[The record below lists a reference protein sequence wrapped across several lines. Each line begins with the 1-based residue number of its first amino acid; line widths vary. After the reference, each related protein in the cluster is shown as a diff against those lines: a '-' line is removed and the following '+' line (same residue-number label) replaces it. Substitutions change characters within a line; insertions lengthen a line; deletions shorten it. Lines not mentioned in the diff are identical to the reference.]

1 MKISLRFLDQN
12 REQNLHIHSW
22 EPVSQQRWK
31 LSKKPEGQGVFYTN
45 ASKHTLLHNNFCHL
59 NNQAFSKL
67 GTGEHWPPPCY
78 TLLSGSCRGSPKPP
92 RLWTEQPQFPQ
103 PLPIRRLVPSILSKQ
118 DQLYDSVTV
127 ESFFCSQGFLHYYI
141 GMTVAFPL
149 DNFRN
154 IFLVLEFSRWKFMH
168 LWKLPEGLW
177 RLQTVP
183 LLQPAFEFTLG
194 EDLALCS
201 LQLLMEAL
209 S

>member
-1 MKISLRFLDQN
+1 MPCPHCFLNTSRDSDSTTSLGSLFQCLTALSGNNFFIISRLILPWC
-12 REQNLHIHSW
+12 NLK
-22 EPVSQQRWK
+22 PLPLV
-31 LSKKPEGQGVFYTN
+31 LSLLPEGRG
-45 ASKHTLLHNNFCHL
+45 
-59 NNQAFSKL
+59 
-67 GTGEHWPPPCY
+67 WPPPCY